1 MNGSISAAK
10 NTAMIVELVLDTAKE
25 MEKVEGCDIYSVGMA
40 PENHSK
46 VYSYEVW
53 ENQEAYANALI
64 MDVFRDL
71 ITEAT
76 PFITDVQYY
85 PTF

>member
-1 MNGSISAAK
+1 
-10 NTAMIVELVLDTAKE
+10 AKE
-25 MEKVEGCDIYSVGMA
+25 MEKVEGCDIYSVGIA
-40 PENHSK
+40 TEDHSK